1 MKNQKLFSKI
11 FLYTFMVMFFV
22 TVIAHVCLYFLAP
35 QMTLSTN
42 SFLGG
47 SYHRE
52 RYKHWLTDKVC
63 HFKGFAYVFVGLYH
77 YFSHMLADILQSY
90 EQAY

>member
-42 SFLGG
+42 SFFRGEL
-47 SYHRE
+47 S
-52 RYKHWLTDKVC
+52 
-63 HFKGFAYVFVGLYH
+63 
-77 YFSHMLADILQSY
+77 
-90 EQAY
+90 